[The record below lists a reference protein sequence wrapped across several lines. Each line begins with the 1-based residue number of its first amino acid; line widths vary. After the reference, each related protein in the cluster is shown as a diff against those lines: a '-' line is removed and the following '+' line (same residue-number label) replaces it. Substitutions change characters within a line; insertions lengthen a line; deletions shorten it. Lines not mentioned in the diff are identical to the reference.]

1 MAIDFSNTD
10 FEPEALDE
18 PLVTTSLTREDEGE
32 YSLRP
37 KTLREYIGQ
46 EKAKENLAIFIQAAQ
61 KRGEALD
68 HVLLHGPPGLGKTT
82 LAGIIAAEMG
92 VNIRITSGPA
102 IEKPGDLAALLT
114 NLNEGD
120 ILFVDEIHRLN
131 RSVEEILY
139 PAMEDYALDIIVGK
153 GPSANSIRLDLPKFT
168 LIGATTRA
176 GQLSAPLRDR
186 FGVTL
191 RLELYTPEELSQ
203 IVTRSA
209 AILNV
214 DIVPEGAYEIAR
226 RSRGTPRIANRML
239 RRVRDFAQVKAD
251 GIITKDV
258 ADQALCALEID
269 HLGLDPIDRRMLG
282 AVIENYGGGPVGL
295 ETLAATIGEEAV
307 TLEDVYEPYLM
318 QLGFLTRTPR
328 GRCVTAKAYQH
339 LHKPIPG
346 GMTAEPPDMDQ
357 LTL

>member
-1 MAIDFSNTD
+1 MSIDFGND
-10 FEPEALDE
+10 IYEEPIVAKTFLQ
-18 PLVTTSLTREDEGE
+18 EDAQEG
-32 YSLRP
+32 SLRP
-37 KTLREYIGQ
+37 KTLKEYIGQ
-46 EKAKENLAIFIQAAQ
+46 EKAKDNLAIFIQAAR
-61 KRGEALD
+61 KREESLD

-82 LAGIIAAEMG
+82 LAGIIAQEMG

-191 RLELYTPEELSQ
+191 RLELYTPEELAQ

-209 AILNV
+209 GILHV

-251 GIITKDV
+251 GVITKAV
-258 ADQALCALEID
+258 ADEALCALEID
-269 HLGLDPIDRRMLG
+269 YLGLDPVDRRMLG
-282 AVIENYGGGPVGL
+282 AIIDNYNGGPVGL
-295 ETLAATIGEEAV
+295 ETLAATIGEESV

-328 GRCVTAKAYQH
+328 GRCVTQRAYQH
-339 LHKPIPG
+339 LHRPIPG
-346 GMTAEPPDMDQ
+346 GAMPESPMEQ
-357 LTL
+357 LTI